1 MNCVTS
7 GNFLKQLWYQG
18 GMSDS
23 KNPMHPTDDARAEAL
38 AWLAGQ
44 FRWESLLS
52 DLHELAEREAAPVV
66 DLEQPSKDK
75 RSEDAA

>member
-1 MNCVTS
+1 
-7 GNFLKQLWYQG
+7 
-18 GMSDS
+18 MSDS
-23 KNPMHPTDDARAEAL
+23 SNPQNPTDDARAEAV

-66 DLEQPSKDK
+66 DLERTPGAEQ
-75 RSEDAA
+75 SEDAA